1 MYSTLKII
9 HVSFA
14 ITSIAGFV
22 LRGVWMFSHSAIL
35 DRRIIRVAPHV
46 VDTAFLISG
55 IWLVVILHLTVR
67 EQAWLIAKFV
77 ALILYIVFGA
87 IALRRGRTMQ
97 IRGAAFVAALLAYSY
112 IVGVALYNSPAS
124 WIAFFGS

>member
-1 MYSTLKII
+1 MYYALKII

-14 ITSIAGFV
+14 ILSIAGFI
-22 LRGVWMFSHSAIL
+22 LRGVWMFGHSANL
-35 DRRIIRVAPHV
+35 HRRIVRVAPHV

-55 IWLVVILHLTVR
+55 IWLVVILHLALR
-67 EQAWLIAKFV
+67 EQAWLIAKIV

-87 IALRRGRTMQ
+87 IALRQGRTMH
-97 IRGAAFVAALLAYSY
+97 IRAAAFVAALLVYLY
-112 IVGVALYNSPAS
+112 IAGVALGKSPTS